1 MQRAFVTGITGY
13 IGGSVAEGLR
23 RKGYSVTGVVRTQA
37 QAGQLS
43 ARGMTPVLGSLDD
56 GALLARLA
64 READVTINAADSDHR
79 PAIEALVGGLKGTN
93 KTLIHT
99 SGSSVV
105 ADEGSGEPS
114 EHVFEDDTPY
124 TPVPGKAD
132 RVAIDHFV
140 RNSARE
146 GIRALVVCP
155 TMIYGR
161 GLGMKRD
168 SQQVPFLI
176 QESLKRKAGVH
187 IGRGLN
193 TWSNI
198 HIEDL
203 TELYLQVLEHAK
215 PGEFF
220 FAEAGEARLADIA
233 VAISRMLGFGGRTV
247 TWPID
252 EAIAT
257 IGEGMARYGLASN
270 SRVRSTHARR
280 LGWSPKGLPSLLR
293 DVESGSYREDF
304 AALAK

>member
-1 MQRAFVTGITGY
+1 MQRAFLTGITGY

-37 QAGQLS
+37 QAEQLS
-43 ARGMTPVLGSLDD
+43 ARGMTPVLGTLDD

-105 ADEGSGEPS
+105 SEEGTGAPS
-114 EHVFEDDTPY
+114 ERVFEDDTPY

-132 RVAIDHFV
+132 RVAIDRFV
-140 RNSARE
+140 RNSASE
-146 GIRALVVCP
+146 GIRAIVVCP

-161 GLGMKRD
+161 GLGLKRD
-168 SQQVPFLI
+168 SQQLPFLI
-176 QESLKRKAGVH
+176 HESVRRGAGAH
-187 IGRGLN
+187 IGPGLN
-193 TWSNI
+193 IWSNV

-203 TELYLQVLEHAK
+203 TELYLLVLEHAK
-215 PGEFF
+215 PGDFF
-220 FAEAGEARLADIA
+220 FAEGGEARLLDIA
-233 VAISRMLGFGGRTV
+233 AAISRMLGFGGRTV
-247 TWPID
+247 TWPLD
-252 EAIAT
+252 EAIAS
-257 IGEGMARYGLASN
+257 IGEGFARFGLASN
-270 SRVRSTHARR
+270 SRVRATHARR
-280 LGWSPKGLPSLLR
+280 LGWSPQGPSLPR
-293 DVESGSYREDF
+293 DVEFGSYREDF